1 MVRLLIFITALA
13 ATACAQEP
21 IPMLDAEQEFVNVE
35 SPDLHIEVWSDV
47 VCPFCYL
54 GKRRL
59 ERVLAQ
65 IAAEPTRQQTAATVR
80 VEWKSFEL
88 DPERVTRPDVPTAT
102 ILAED
107 KGLSP
112 EQVQGMMA
120 HVARIA
126 APDGLTY
133 DFDRSISANTFR
145 AHVLLH
151 YAKLHG
157 KQHAVKER
165 LFAAQF
171 TEGANVDDVE
181 ALIAIAVAAGLPEAP
196 TRAALDNPDLA
207 NDVRMD
213 EYEARTV
220 GVRGVPFFLI
230 NGEHAISG
238 AQPAEVFEQVLRAAL
253 QEAEAKMPFEGP
265 VCNPDAGCDR

>member
-1 MVRLLIFITALA
+1 MVRPLILFAALA
-13 ATACAQEP
+13 ATASAQEP
-21 IPMLDAEQEFVNVE
+21 IPMLDAEHEFVNAA

-65 IAAEPTRQQTAATVR
+65 IAAEPTRSQYAATVR

-88 DPERVTRPDVPTAT
+88 DPNRVTQPDRPTAAV
-102 ILAED
+102 LAEE
-107 KGLSP
+107 KGLSAD
-112 EQVQGMMA
+112 QVQGMMA
-120 HVARIA
+120 HVAQMA

-151 YAKLHG
+151 YAKLHS
-157 KQHAVKER
+157 KQHALKER

-171 TEGANVDDVE
+171 TEGANIDDVE
-181 ALIAIAVAAGLPEAP
+181 TLIALAVEAGLPEAP

-220 GVRGVPFFLI
+220 GVRGVPFFLV
-230 NGEHAISG
+230 NGEHVISG
-238 AQPAEVFEQVLRAAL
+238 AQPAAAFEEVLRAAL
-253 QEAEAKMPFEGP
+253 QEAEARVPFEGP
-265 VCNPDAGCDR
+265 VCNPDEGCDR